1 MGHGHFSP
9 SGTRRRFEE
18 IVECRG
24 CHVEIDLEKERFMH
38 EEDRRAVIRTFTDK
52 YSFNESGEWV
62 NNYEKVVAETRHG
75 VELRTIYHPTGTTV
89 YYYLV
94 VTKDTEWGSWDKTGL
109 AMQHLPTYEK
119 ELRKTLQSVYGAI
132 YRKTSAY
139 TSEKIEVKH

>member
-18 IVECRG
+18 IVEYRG
-24 CHVEIDLEKERFMH
+24 NHVRVDPEREQFMH
-38 EEDRRAVIRTFTDK
+38 EEDQRMVIELFTNK
-52 YSFNESGEWV
+52 YSFEKTDEWV
-62 NNYEKVVAETRHG
+62 NDHEKVVAETRHG
-75 VELRTIYHPTGTTV
+75 IELRAIYHPGGTTI

-94 VTKDTEWGSWDKTGL
+94 VTKDTEWNAYNKTGL

-119 ELRKTLQSVYGAI
+119 ELRETLQCVYGAI

-139 TSEKIEVKH
+139 TSEKVEVN